1 MGEWK
6 VPISLR
12 VRQDLRR
19 ELEEFAYEDRRRLS
33 NLGELLIE
41 WAFEQLKVAGSPQRL
56 LKFHIKRK
64 LPTPPG

>member
-6 VPISLR
+6 VSISVR

-19 ELEEFAYEDRRRLS
+19 ELEEFACKDRRKLS
-33 NLGELLIE
+33 NLAELLIE

-56 LKFHIKRK
+56 LNFHIKRK
-64 LPTPPG
+64 LPPPPG

>member
-1 MGEWK
+1 
-6 VPISLR
+6 
-12 VRQDLRR
+12 
-19 ELEEFAYEDRRRLS
+19 LEEFAYKDRRRLS